1 MLNATSGKNGF
12 RGFASKLREQ
22 AKDVVGNVK
31 LPSFDDMAKNDDY
44 IHSPDFNVRAKQ
56 QRTQNDETEHH
67 SATNS
72 GNGTTDEAS
81 NYSYSTESSWSLLD
95 RSSNTAIDLVAG
107 GKTPSAA
114 LITPVASNK
123 QTQNI
128 KTFDI
133 EASASRQS
141 NEIFSTPNNRQTSS
155 ISSGTLLSVV
165 SDALQPTTP
174 VQTNILDRYPSHS
187 DVDSDQSSQ
196 DFDEEDPILSV
207 LRKDSYKDDDKQ
219 RKKEISE
226 KAPASVITIQKSSN
240 RFMDDVRLQA
250 PVNEDQSLDGIIKV
264 HQTDTNNAET
274 TEKVPFGAG
283 FFKNTTMQNFKRIVM
298 RKGPDTTPPQTK
310 RPPLAREQAK
320 KTQKEDGFQIKA
332 ATSVGMLGNDDLEQL
347 KQLKLAGQSSS
358 AFSSVSNFIEYL
370 RQHRHFL
377 FVAFTFVLSIY
388 VYFRKL

>member
-31 LPSFDDMAKNDDY
+31 IPSFDDMAKNDDY
-44 IHSPDFNVRAKQ
+44 IHSPDFNVRAKSRRQ
-56 QRTQNDETEHH
+56 DDETEQH
-67 SATNS
+67 SSTNS
-72 GNGTTDEAS
+72 ANGTTDEAS

-95 RSSNTAIDLVAG
+95 RSSNTATGIVAG
-107 GKTPSAA
+107 GKTPA
-114 LITPVASNK
+114 LTTPVASNK
-123 QTQNI
+123 QTQ
-128 KTFDI
+128 KSEKFDI
-133 EASASRQS
+133 EESASRQS

-219 RKKEISE
+219 RKKETSE
-226 KAPASVITIQKSSN
+226 APASVITIQKSSN
-240 RFMDDVRLQA
+240 RFMDDVRLQT
-250 PVNEDQSLDGIIKV
+250 PVDQDQSLDGIIKV
-264 HQTDTNNAET
+264 HQTDTNNNEET

-283 FFKNTTMQNFKRIVM
+283 FFKNTALQNFKRIVM
-298 RKGPDTTPPQTK
+298 RKGPDATPPQTK
-310 RPPLAREQAK
+310 RPPLARERTAK
-320 KTQKEDGFQIKA
+320 PQKEDDFRIKA
-332 ATSVGMLGNDDLEQL
+332 ATSVGMLGDDDLEQL

-358 AFSSVSNFIEYL
+358 AFSSVSNFMEYV
-370 RQHRHFL
+370 RQHRHSV
-377 FVAFTFVLSIY
+377 FVAFTLVLSIY